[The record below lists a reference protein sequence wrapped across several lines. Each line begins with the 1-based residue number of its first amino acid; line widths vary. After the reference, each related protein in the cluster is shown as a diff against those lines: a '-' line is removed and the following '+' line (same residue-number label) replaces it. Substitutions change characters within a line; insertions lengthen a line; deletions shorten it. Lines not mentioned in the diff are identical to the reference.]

1 MDVRIPLRR
10 RTEDRHLG
18 PLAEY
23 SALRAEIIHLMDQQW
38 KVTAFLITTSGA
50 VFGFAFTS
58 AGRMPLLLIIP
69 FSSNILAA
77 RWVLCQRL
85 VERVS
90 LYIRTELDPHVPG
103 GIGYEK
109 WLRKSTVEPPGLRRV
124 LRQAQTSPTVLAFP
138 ALALL
143 ALGTVAWW
151 FPLSGHL
158 WSDPALV
165 PGLAAWAIGVVL
177 TLLSLR
183 LIWLAARRRT
193 VADYL
198 HWQPPGAG

>member
-1 MDVRIPLRR
+1 MRIPRR
-10 RTEDRHLG
+10 WRTDDDHHLG

-58 AGRMPLLLIIP
+58 ADRMPLLLIIP

-109 WLRKSTVEPPGLRRV
+109 WLRKATTEPPGLRRV
-124 LRQAQTSPTVLAFP
+124 LRQAQTSPTVLASP
-138 ALALL
+138 RLPCWHSAPSRGGSRSP
-143 ALGTVAWW
+143 GT
-151 FPLSGHL
+151 
-158 WSDPALV
+158 
-165 PGLAAWAIGVVL
+165 PGPI
-177 TLLSLR
+177 
-183 LIWLAARRRT
+183 RRWCR
-193 VADYL
+193 AS
-198 HWQPPGAG
+198 PRGRSASR

>member
-1 MDVRIPLRR
+1 MNVRIPLRR
-10 RTEDRHLG
+10 RNEDHHLG

-23 SALRAEIIHLMDQQW
+23 TALRAEISRLMAQQW

-50 VFGFAFTS
+50 VFGFAFTA

-69 FSSNILAA
+69 FSSNILASQ
-77 RWVLCQRL
+77 WVGCHQLI
-85 VERVS
+85 ERVS

-109 WLRKSTVEPPGLRRV
+109 WLRRGAVEPIGVRRL
-124 LRQAQTSPTVLAFP
+124 LRQALTSPTVLAFP
-138 ALALL
+138 ALAAL

-151 FPLSGHL
+151 FLLQGHA
-158 WSDPALV
+158 WSDPAV
-165 PGLAAWAIGVVL
+165 APGLAAWAIGVVL
-177 TLLSLR
+177 TVLSLR
-183 LIWLAARRRT
+183 LIWLAAKRRT

-198 HWQPPGAG
+198 RWKPGEG

>member
-1 MDVRIPLRR
+1 MRIPFSRR
-10 RTEDRHLG
+10 SDDAHLG

-23 SALRAEIIHLMDQQW
+23 TALRAEISRLMAQQW

-58 AGRMPLLLIIP
+58 AGRLPLLLIIP
-69 FSSNILAA
+69 FSSNILASQ
-77 RWVLCQRL
+77 WVGCHQLI
-85 VERVS
+85 ERVS

-109 WLRKSTVEPPGLRRV
+109 WLRRGAVEPIGVRRL

-138 ALALL
+138 ALAVL

-151 FPLSGHL
+151 FLLQRHA
-158 WSDPALV
+158 WSDPAFA

-177 TLLSLR
+177 TVLSLR
-183 LIWLAARRRT
+183 LIWLAAKRRT

-198 HWQPPGAG
+198 RWQPPGTN